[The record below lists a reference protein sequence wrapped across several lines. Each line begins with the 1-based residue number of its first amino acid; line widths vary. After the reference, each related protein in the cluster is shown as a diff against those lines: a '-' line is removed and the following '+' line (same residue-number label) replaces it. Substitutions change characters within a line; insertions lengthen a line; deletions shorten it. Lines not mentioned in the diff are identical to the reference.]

1 MRCSAFGTASLWQV
15 ESARTFQDWAAATQ
29 RHEKRGVAM
38 SERDDLWEQYAV
50 TGDPALR
57 EEIILQN
64 VPLVRHILGRL
75 AIPML
80 TEEAY
85 SDLVSQGILGL
96 IDAVDRFE
104 PKRGW
109 RFSTYA
115 SLRIRGHIIDALRAM
130 DVLPRGAR
138 KRVKGIE
145 QAVSRLRMELRR
157 EPSEKE
163 VAAAVNLDLK
173 TYRAALVEANC
184 AVLSIDAVMENDDGE
199 NSASL
204 QDLLCD
210 EDALD
215 PEDSAERVE
224 LEQRLAVALRRLP
237 RRLQVLLSLYYYEG
251 LTMREIG
258 QILDLS
264 ESRVSQLHAHAMKQ
278 LRLGLEPTE
287 AVPETVPSTSWA
299 QSAPMSVPVFAGG

>member
-1 MRCSAFGTASLWQV
+1 
-15 ESARTFQDWAAATQ
+15 
-29 RHEKRGVAM
+29 M
-38 SERDDLWEQYAV
+38 SERDELWEQYAV
-50 TGDPALR
+50 SRDPSLR
-57 EEIILQN
+57 DEIILQN

-75 AIPML
+75 AIPVL
-80 TEEAY
+80 SEEAY

-157 EPSEKE
+157 EPNETE
-163 VAAAVNLDLK
+163 VAAAVNLDLRS
-173 TYRAALVEANC
+173 YRAALVEANC
-184 AVLSIDAVMENDDGE
+184 AVLSIDAFIEDDEGD
-199 NSASL
+199 SSVSL
-204 QDLLCD
+204 QDILYD
-210 EDALD
+210 EDAPD
-215 PEDSAERVE
+215 PEESLERVE
-224 LEQRLAVALRRLP
+224 LEQRLTTALRRLP
-237 RRLQVLLSLYYYEG
+237 RRLQLLLSLYYYEG

-258 QILDLS
+258 LVLDLS

-278 LRLGLEPTE
+278 LRAALETADAIPD
-287 AVPETVPSTSWA
+287 A
-299 QSAPMSVPVFAGG
+299 APFAGWVQRAPVPVFAGG

>member
-1 MRCSAFGTASLWQV
+1 MC
-15 ESARTFQDWAAATQ
+15 
-29 RHEKRGVAM
+29 
-38 SERDDLWEQYAV
+38 ERDDLWEQYAESR
-50 TGDPALR
+50 DPALR

-75 AIPML
+75 AIPVL
-80 TEEAY
+80 SEEAY

-115 SLRIRGHIIDALRAM
+115 SLRIRGHILDALRGM

-138 KRVKGIE
+138 KRVKNVE

-157 EPSEKE
+157 EPSETE
-163 VAAAVNLDLK
+163 VAAAVNLDLRS
-173 TYRAALVEANC
+173 YRAALVEANC
-184 AVLSIDAVMENDDGE
+184 AVLSIDAVIEDDGRD
-199 NSASL
+199 NALSMR
-204 QDLLCD
+204 DFLCD
-210 EDALD
+210 YDAPD
-215 PEDSAERVE
+215 PEETVERVE
-224 LEQRLAVALRRLP
+224 LKQRLEAALRRLP
-237 RRLQVLLSLYYYEG
+237 QRLQLLLSLYYYEG

-258 QILDLS
+258 QVLELS

-278 LRLGLEPTE
+278 LRATLEPIDAFPTP
-287 AVPETVPSTSWA
+287 VPDTVLSRSSP
-299 QSAPMSVPVFAGG
+299 APAFAGG